1 MTVESLMCPTFTVP
15 VCAHEEET
23 HRVANRRSCWSHSGE
38 DVWEGLCLTEPFETP
53 PTLSFVLIVE
63 QLFYGQPRVSKAD
76 KLQSWFDIA
85 LRVRD

>member
-1 MTVESLMCPTFTVP
+1 M
-15 VCAHEEET
+15 
-23 HRVANRRSCWSHSGE
+23 
-38 DVWEGLCLTEPFETP
+38 WEGLCLTEPFETP

-85 LRVRD
+85 L